1 MRSGSAA
8 RRVLLVDD
16 SATVRKVVKDF
27 LEHQTEVDVCGEAA
41 DGVEAVEKTRA
52 LKPDLVLLDFSMPRM
67 NGAEAAS
74 CIRKLAPEIRIIL
87 FTIFSEN
94 IGKSVTASVGVDAV
108 LSKPDGLAALVVAIE
123 EVFRRPVPARTKSA
137 AAGSEEASNPVQVV
151 ASLPARA
158 PADTISFLR
167 LLRTKAKSPGR

>member
-27 LEHQTEVDVCGEAA
+27 LEHQAEVDVCGEAA
-41 DGVEAVEKTRA
+41 DGIEAVEKTRA

-74 CIRKLAPEIRIIL
+74 CIREMAPGIRIIL

-94 IGKSVTASVGVDAV
+94 IGKSVTASAGVDAV
-108 LSKPDGLAALVVAIE
+108 LSKPDGLAALVVAID
-123 EVFRRPVPARTKSA
+123 EVFRRPALVRTKSA
-137 AAGSEEASNPVQVV
+137 AGSCEEASSPVTVS
-151 ASLPARA
+151 ATLPAPG